1 MSDLALT
8 LAAVPDSV
16 PTARHTMDRLAPR
29 LDEPRLEDLR
39 LLVSEVVANSVRH
52 GEGAGPIELRV
63 TIGPANVHVEVE
75 DPGPGF
81 RPVDD
86 GSLVARTHGWGL
98 VLVERLAAR
107 WGVVAGAT
115 TTVWF
120 ELDLA
125 AA

>member
-1 MSDLALT
+1 MRLQEKGRVAYALGR
-8 LAAVPDSV
+8 PKI
-16 PTARHTMDRLAPR
+16 
-29 LDEPRLEDLR
+29 
-39 LLVSEVVANSVRH
+39 LLSEVVANSVRH

-63 TIGPANVHVEVE
+63 TIGAKNVHVEVE

-81 RPVDD
+81 RPVEDVEP
-86 GSLVARTHGWGL
+86 VARTEGWGL
-98 VLVERLAAR
+98 MLVERLAAR